1 MTLITFDDDYSNA
14 IDDWYGTRALNES
27 IYLWQYDMD
36 RGRSIRSLSTL
47 PLLSIIVS
55 YLSTTCSSSSNWW
68 SDGRSVSSS
77 VRRHSS
83 LESFER
89 DGHHGETRINHQ
101 SGAWRGS
108 SRDEL
113 FATSSTHRRTVHF
126 FFASAVMNVMLTM
139 ISLLVKDVVLIEK
152 EERELIATPVV
163 ATLIIPHIINH
174 SSSSSCSCC
183 RVP

>member
-1 MTLITFDDDYSNA
+1 MT
-14 IDDWYGTRALNES
+14 DDWYGTCTES
-27 IYLWQYDMD
+27 IYLWQYMD
-36 RGRSIRSLSTL
+36 RGRLVRCSLSTL
-47 PLLSIIVS
+47 PLLPISIIVS
-55 YLSTTCSSSSNWW
+55 SYLSTFCSSSSNWW

-113 FATSSTHRRTVHF
+113 FATSSTHRTVHF

-163 ATLIIPHIINH
+163 ATLIPHIINH